1 MTNPSEIYRIVFITA
16 CVFLV
21 VEAVFS
27 TLAEMKKTKSTTL
40 SQATSWIRSILMIV
54 LAVVMF
60 LFLGSTET
68 TSAVSNYR

>member
-1 MTNPSEIYRIVFITA
+1 MSNPSEIYRIVFITA

-21 VEAVFS
+21 VEAVFA
-27 TLAEMKKTKSTTL
+27 TLNEMKNGKSTTL
-40 SQATSWIRSILMIV
+40 SQATSWIRSIFMIV

-68 TSAVSNYR
+68 TSALRY